1 MKKVRLEVS
10 KITYDKQKEESTTAT
25 VVIKDREAIE
35 KLSVMCFLER
45 YLNDTDLM
53 RIISLIDEK
62 LDFLDTCELPKD
74 LVIKKIDIF
83 RELRGKVEGLL

>member
-10 KITYDKQKEESTTAT
+10 KIIYDKQKEETTISK

-35 KLSVMCFLER
+35 KLSMMCFLEK

-53 RIISLIDEK
+53 RIIDLIDEK
-62 LDFLDTCELPKD
+62 LEYLNACDLPKN
-74 LVIKKIDIF
+74 LVINRMEIF
-83 RELRGKVEGLL
+83 RELREKVEGLL

>member
-10 KITYDKQKEESTTAT
+10 KITYDKQKEETTTKTA
-25 VVIKDREAIE
+25 VIKDPEAIK
-35 KLSVMCFLER
+35 KLSMMCFLER

-62 LDFLDTCELPKD
+62 LEFLNTCELPKD
-74 LVIKKIDIF
+74 LVIKRIDIY